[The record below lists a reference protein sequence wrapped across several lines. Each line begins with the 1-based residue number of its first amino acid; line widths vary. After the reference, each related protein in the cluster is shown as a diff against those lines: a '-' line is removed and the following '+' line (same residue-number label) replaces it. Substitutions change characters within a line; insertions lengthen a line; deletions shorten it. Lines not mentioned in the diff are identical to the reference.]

1 MCLLKKKCG
10 STSARGHLHSS
21 PISIRGPWQWPPHL
35 QEASAAR
42 QPLYCTSSW
51 CVCVCEWYRSNFAHL
66 LQFSAW
72 KGRRLLVFCLPFW
85 IWLVKTSNELI
96 LASLMI
102 NYHCKLVWQMRE
114 QAWCWGLHGLSI
126 VFFLFTGEAY
136 SHTGGNSE
144 MMLSSLSFAV
154 VLAAPSMLP
163 MRPRFAGAARLAV
176 VVA

>member
-1 MCLLKKKCG
+1 
-10 STSARGHLHSS
+10 
-21 PISIRGPWQWPPHL
+21 
-35 QEASAAR
+35 
-42 QPLYCTSSW
+42 
-51 CVCVCEWYRSNFAHL
+51 
-66 LQFSAW
+66 
-72 KGRRLLVFCLPFW
+72 
-85 IWLVKTSNELI
+85 
-96 LASLMI
+96 
-102 NYHCKLVWQMRE
+102 
-114 QAWCWGLHGLSI
+114 LHGLSI